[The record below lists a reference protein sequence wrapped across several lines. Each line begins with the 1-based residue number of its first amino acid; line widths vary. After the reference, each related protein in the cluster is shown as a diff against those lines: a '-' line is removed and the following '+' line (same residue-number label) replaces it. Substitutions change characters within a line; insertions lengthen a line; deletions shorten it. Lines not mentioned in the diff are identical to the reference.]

1 MRRRPPGSTRTDT
14 LSPYTTLFRS
24 PIAAKLQAEGF
35 RDRSAHDA
43 AELVGGVVAGGRLE
57 LALEVV
63 AGLSR
68 RNHERAGGRVA
79 PIQSALRSLE
89 NFDLFENTL
98 ILDKGRLAWSL
109 AAGDYAGDAVFVP
122 PRAAESRVG
131 TEGDKT

>member
-1 MRRRPPGSTRTDT
+1 MDARGVGAVAKIHSAVCRARKKDAPVEAICRA
-14 LSPYTTLFRS
+14 

-68 RNHERAGGRVA
+68 RNHERAGGR
-79 PIQSALRSLE
+79 SEER
-89 NFDLFENTL
+89 
-98 ILDKGRLAWSL
+98 
-109 AAGDYAGDAVFVP
+109 
-122 PRAAESRVG
+122 RVG
-131 TEGDKT
+131 KECVSTCRSRWSPYH

>member
-1 MRRRPPGSTRTDT
+1 MDARGVGAVAKIHSAVCRARNKDAPVEAICRA
-14 LSPYTTLFRS
+14 

-89 NFDLFENTL
+89 NFDLFEK
-98 ILDKGRLAWSL
+98 IGRAH
-109 AAGDYAGDAVFVP
+109 V
-122 PRAAESRVG
+122 
-131 TEGDKT
+131 